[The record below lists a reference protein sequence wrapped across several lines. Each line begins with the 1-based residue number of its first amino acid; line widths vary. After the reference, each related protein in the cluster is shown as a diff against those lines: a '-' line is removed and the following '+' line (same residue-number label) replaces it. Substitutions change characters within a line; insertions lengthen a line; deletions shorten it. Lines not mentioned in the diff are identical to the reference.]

1 MRRTVHHIGQD
12 QPMPVHSSRFGQ
24 PVGHVDSHPI
34 AFAKA
39 QRRAWHLAIEGIS
52 VDVDVWQYL
61 PADHRCLQIEH
72 LDAIFQARLE
82 LRPPRTFSP
91 YVCVTSRGS
100 TAAMS
105 SIAAAGVSL
114 SMIIPGGMIAPPTSC
129 ALKVRL

>member
-1 MRRTVHHIGQD
+1 MLYVFSAYILFFKQKTAYEMRISDGSSDVCSSDLLVPVNVAVRDRFLSDMRRTVHHIGQD

-39 QRRAWHLAIEGIS
+39 QRRVWHLAIEGIS

-72 LDAIFQARLE
+72 QIGRAH
-82 LRPPRTFSP
+82 
-91 YVCVTSRGS
+91 V
-100 TAAMS
+100 
-105 SIAAAGVSL
+105 
-114 SMIIPGGMIAPPTSC
+114 
-129 ALKVRL
+129 